1 MKLAVVFTQSPFA
14 SSASREGLD
23 ALLAAT
29 AFVDEAEIGVFF
41 IEDGILNLLPQ
52 QPHLL
57 LQKDHLSAF
66 KLLDLYEIEQ
76 RYSAKEAWQRLNVSH
91 ENSIIST
98 QTLPLDMLL
107 HKLAAAEKVL
117 TF

>member
-1 MKLAVVFTQSPFA
+1 MKLAVVFTQAPFA

-23 ALLAAT
+23 ALLAAS
-29 AFVDEAEIGVFF
+29 AFVAETDIGVFF
-41 IEDGILNLLPQ
+41 IEDGVLNLLPQ

-76 RYSAKEAWQRLNVSH
+76 RYSAQQAWQRLNLSSEH
-91 ENSIIST
+91 SLITT
-98 QTLPLDMLL
+98 QVLPLEQLL
-107 HKLAAAEKVL
+107 QKLATAEKVL

>member
-1 MKLAVVFTQSPFA
+1 MKLAFVFTESPFA

-29 AFVDEAEIGVFF
+29 AFVDEEQIGVFF
-41 IEDGILNLLPQ
+41 IGDGVLNLYPQ

-57 LQKDHLSAF
+57 SQKDIQAAF

-76 RYSAKEAWQRLNVSH
+76 RYSAQEAWQSVGLDA
-91 ENSIIST
+91 EQGIIQT
-98 QTLPLDMLL
+98 QCVTLEKLL
-107 HKLAAAEKVL
+107 HTLADAEKVL